1 MMRQPKEKPVAIV
14 RRTIK
19 HIRTGKANYEVIVYN
34 LIHRGK
40 VYLECNNYGQAF
52 RQALQIG
59 YGGIRV
65 E

>member
-1 MMRQPKEKPVAIV
+1 MTQQLKEKPVAIV
-14 RRTIK
+14 KRTIK
-19 HIRTGKANYEVIVYN
+19 RTRTGKANYGVIVYN

-40 VYLECNNYGQAF
+40 VYLECTNYGQAF
-52 RQALQIG
+52 RQALQMG